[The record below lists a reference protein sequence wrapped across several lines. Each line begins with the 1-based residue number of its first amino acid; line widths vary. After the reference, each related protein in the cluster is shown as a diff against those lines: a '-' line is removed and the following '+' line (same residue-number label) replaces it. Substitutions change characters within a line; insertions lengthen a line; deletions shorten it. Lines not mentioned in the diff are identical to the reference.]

1 MILGTLCLWVR
12 EGARESAAP
21 SSPFCFE
28 PKTAGSNQV
37 FTKNRQ
43 TKSHPAEE
51 AGDLWSDSRQP
62 LWDAE
67 QRNHVA
73 MRAL

>member
-1 MILGTLCLWVR
+1 MILGTLCPWVR

-37 FTKNRQ
+37 FTKKQTDQKPPSRRGGRPLVRQ
-43 TKSHPAEE
+43 QA
-51 AGDLWSDSRQP
+51 AAVGC
-62 LWDAE
+62 
-67 QRNHVA
+67 
-73 MRAL
+73 